1 MPRQGPEWSAQLP
14 IVGRQIHQ
22 LDAKAV
28 AVSGL
33 AAGAAFVAVL
43 EADLRLTGRNV
54 DDLMILGRPFVGDP
68 TKARAA
74 GGAIHAI
81 NSLALAGLYAMLER
95 RIPGPAWLKGVVFAN
110 VENVILYPITRFEDI
125 HPAIRTGQV
134 DRYYNWPAFWQSVPR
149 HIAFGAV
156 LGILYNRLR
165 SADTSTP
172 RCSNSLL
179 PDR

>member
-1 MPRQGPEWSAQLP
+1 MPM
-14 IVGRQIHQ
+14 VGQQIRQ

-28 AVSGL
+28 SVSGL

-54 DDLMILGRPFVGDP
+54 DDLMILGRPFFADP
-68 TKARAA
+68 NKARAI
-74 GGAIHAI
+74 GGAIHAL

-110 VENVILYPITRFEDI
+110 VENAILYPVTRFEDI

-156 LGILYNRLR
+156 LGMLYDRMR
-165 SADTSTP
+165 PVEADS
-172 RCSNSLL
+172 RV
-179 PDR
+179 

>member
-1 MPRQGPEWSAQLP
+1 M
-14 IVGRQIHQ
+14 VGQQIRQ

-43 EADLRLTGRNV
+43 EVDLRLTGRNV
-54 DDLMILGRPFVGDP
+54 DDLMILGRPFFAEP
-68 TKARAA
+68 TKARAI
-74 GGAIHAI
+74 GGAIHAL

-110 VENVILYPITRFEDI
+110 VENAILYPVTRFEDI
-125 HPAIRTGQV
+125 HPAICTGQV

-149 HIAFGAV
+149 HIAFGVV
-156 LGILYNRLR
+156 LGMLY
-165 SADTSTP
+165 
-172 RCSNSLL
+172 
-179 PDR
+179 DRVRRAEVGSSV

>member
-1 MPRQGPEWSAQLP
+1 M
-14 IVGRQIHQ
+14 VGQQIRQ

-54 DDLMILGRPFVGDP
+54 DDLMILGRPFFAEP
-68 TKARAA
+68 TKARAI
-74 GGAIHAI
+74 GGAIHAL

-110 VENVILYPITRFEDI
+110 VENAILYPVTRFEDI
-125 HPAIRTGQV
+125 HPAICTGQV

-149 HIAFGAV
+149 HTAFGAV
-156 LGILYNRLR
+156 LGMLY
-165 SADTSTP
+165 
-172 RCSNSLL
+172 
-179 PDR
+179 DRMRPVEVDS

>member
-1 MPRQGPEWSAQLP
+1 M
-14 IVGRQIHQ
+14 VGQQIRQ

-28 AVSGL
+28 SVSGL

-43 EADLRLTGRNV
+43 EADLRLTDRNV
-54 DDLMILGRPFVGDP
+54 DDLMILGRPFFADP
-68 TKARAA
+68 TKARAI
-74 GGAIHAI
+74 GGAIHAL

-110 VENVILYPITRFEDI
+110 VENAILYPVTRFEDI

-156 LGILYNRLR
+156 LGMLY
-165 SADTSTP
+165 
-172 RCSNSLL
+172 
-179 PDR
+179 DRMRPVELDS